1 MGMTTKDDVLA
12 ERRAEPRRRVFKGA
26 TLGFNRGYGAMECV
40 VRNESKRGALLA
52 FGETTAV
59 PTSFELRIAGQD
71 QPRQARVRWRSL
83 TSVGVELD

>member
-12 ERRAEPRRRVFKGA
+12 ERRAEPRRRVLKGA